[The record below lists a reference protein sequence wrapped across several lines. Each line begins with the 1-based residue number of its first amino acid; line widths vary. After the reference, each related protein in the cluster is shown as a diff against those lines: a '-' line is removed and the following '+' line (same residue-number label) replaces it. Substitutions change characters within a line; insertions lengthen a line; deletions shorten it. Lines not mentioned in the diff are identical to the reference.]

1 MAIDLSMTILQ
12 VWSFEGRCLRSLH
25 GHQDAV
31 TCLQFDTQ
39 RIVSGSIDCTLK
51 FWDIQTGACSKTIDW
66 KESEGHTGVIRYVQQ
81 CMNDVTFRS
90 A

>member
-1 MAIDLSMTILQ
+1 MTILQ

-66 KESEGHTGVIRYVQQ
+66 KESEGHTGVIRYVQR
-81 CMNDVTFRS
+81 CMNDVMFRS